1 MIKGLTNLGIPSP
14 ARAGGVGPVFRLRES
29 CGPDASDRGIRGRE
43 RNQAMPDLNK
53 VFLMG
58 RLTFDPELHRIPSGT
73 AVTELRMA
81 TSRSWTGRDG
91 ERWEETL
98 FIDVTVWDRQAETCC
113 QYLRKGSSIHVEGY
127 LRVDSWDDKT
137 TGEKRSKIRV
147 QADRVQFLDSRR
159 SDGGGESAAAGDDE
173 LGGPPAAVR
182 EPVPRRAPATGPG
195 EPRGRDRSRCPG
207 RATRKTSRSE

>member
-1 MIKGLTNLGIPSP
+1 
-14 ARAGGVGPVFRLRES
+14 
-29 CGPDASDRGIRGRE
+29 
-43 RNQAMPDLNK
+43 
-53 VFLMG
+53 
-58 RLTFDPELHRIPSGT
+58 
-73 AVTELRMA
+73 MA

-91 ERWEETL
+91 ERREETL

-147 QADRVQFLDSRR
+147 QADRVQFLDPRR

-173 LGGPPAAVR
+173 LGGPPAAGA
-182 EPVPRRAPATGPG
+182 EPVRGVPERPVLG
-195 EPRGRDRSRCPG
+195 EPRGQGNGSGPG
-207 RATRKTSRSE
+207 RLVLPVDHEFDKPPGDRGQERDEEDIPF